1 MRSSQH
7 IICPSERGISYI
19 AQPRPPRA
27 RRPAALPTS
36 FGAQRLHDQ
45 VAYLATIKPD
55 GAPRL
60 HPVRPII
67 TAGRLFLFM
76 EPTSPKGH
84 DLRRD
89 GRYVLHCTAT
99 GSQPWDLKEFYV
111 DGTAHPTDDPAS
123 RTVANSGTSFPRGEH
138 FVLFELDVT
147 SAFSTVFGP
156 GGKPV
161 RQRWHA
167 TASG

>member
-1 MRSSQH
+1 MSWH
-7 IICPSERGISYI
+7 TL
-19 AQPRPPRA
+19 
-27 RRPAALPTS
+27 AAEAPELAA

-45 VAYLATIKPD
+45 VAYLATLRPD

-99 GSQPWDLKEFYV
+99 GEQPWDLKEFYV
-111 DGTAHPTDDPAS
+111 DGTARTADAS
-123 RTVANSGTSFPRGEH
+123 GREVANSGTSFPRDEH
-138 FVLFELDVT
+138 FVLFELDVA
-147 SAFSTVFGP
+147 SAFSTEFGP
-156 GGKPV
+156 DGQPV
-161 RQRWHA
+161 RQRWRA
-167 TASG
+167 APIAG

>member
-1 MRSSQH
+1 MSWH
-7 IICPSERGISYI
+7 TLAVEAPEL
-19 AQPRPPRA
+19 
-27 RRPAALPTS
+27 AA

-67 TAGRLFLFM
+67 TAGRLFVFM
-76 EPTSPKGH
+76 EPTSPKGR

-99 GSQPWDLKEFYV
+99 GEQPWDLKEFYV
-111 DGTAHPTDDPAS
+111 DGTAHDAHAAGRD
-123 RTVANSGTSFPRGEH
+123 VANSGTSFPRDEH

-147 SAFSTVFGP
+147 SAFSTEFGP
-156 GGKPV
+156 DGQPI
-161 RQRWHA
+161 RQRWRTDRA
-167 TASG
+167 TR